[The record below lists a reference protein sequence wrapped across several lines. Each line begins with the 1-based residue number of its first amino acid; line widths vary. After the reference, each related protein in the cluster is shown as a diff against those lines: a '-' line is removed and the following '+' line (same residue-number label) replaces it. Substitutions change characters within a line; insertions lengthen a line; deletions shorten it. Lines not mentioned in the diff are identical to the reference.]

1 MIKKYDKISDAKAL
15 TIRAQA
21 LLESIDKIAIIY
33 FYNDTDLTEKQKK
46 VEQAR
51 SYYSQVEKSEK
62 LEAMAELQDARLA
75 RAEALSALDHDPV
88 LQALYS
94 AITNFQKYSEVVLA
108 EAEKIEE
115 TKRIPSTREIDK
127 ARKTIETAKRAGIK
141 IDLSR
146 F

>member
-15 TIRAQA
+15 NIRAQA
-21 LLESIDKIAIIY
+21 LLESIDKVAIIY
-33 FYNDTDLTEKQKK
+33 FYDDTNLTEKQKQ

-51 SYYSQVEKSEK
+51 SHYSQAEKSEK
-62 LEAMAELQDARLA
+62 LEAMKDLQDARLA

-94 AITNFQKYSEVVLA
+94 AVENFQGYSETVLA
-108 EAEKIEE
+108 EAEKLEE
-115 TKRIPSTREIDK
+115 KKRIPSTRETDRASKIID
-127 ARKTIETAKRAGIK
+127 TAKRAGIK
-141 IDLSR
+141 IDLSE

>member
-15 TIRAQA
+15 NIRAQA

-33 FYNDTDLTEKQKK
+33 FYNDSDLMEKQK
-46 VEQAR
+46 
-51 SYYSQVEKSEK
+51 QVEKTRSFYSQADK
-62 LEAMAELQDARLA
+62 IDKIGANKNLQDARLA
-75 RAEALSALDHDPV
+75 RAEALSVLEHDPV

-94 AITNFQKYSEVVLA
+94 AVENFQGYSETVLV
-108 EAEKIEE
+108 EAEKLEE